1 MCAESEPTI
10 MKQQNRYF
18 QLIDVACEYRDVAG
32 LSELKQIAA
41 PLFSREVEHRI
52 PDLRTPLPLRSLTI
66 FHLPGSEVV
75 QGASQG
81 SSQGSGGG

>member
-1 MCAESEPTI
+1 MMCAESEPTT

-18 QLIDVACEYRDVAG
+18 QLIDVACEYC
-32 LSELKQIAA
+32 ELKQIAA

-81 SSQGSGGG
+81 SSEGSGGG